1 MFITAI
7 IMLSMMSFHAWIVA
21 SIIAG
26 GTVSFQTVLKF
37 SEIRN
42 FEKKNSYSLSVIHR
56 LIGQ

>member
-26 GTVSFQTVLKF
+26 GTVSNHSSKNLEIFEK
-37 SEIRN
+37 SEI
-42 FEKKNSYSLSVIHR
+42 F
-56 LIGQ
+56 

>member
-26 GTVSFQTVLKF
+26 GTVSFEKKL
-37 SEIRN
+37 EI
-42 FEKKNSYSLSVIHR
+42 FEKSKIF
-56 LIGQ
+56 